1 LVLIIFLYGSF
12 MAYFCMAN
20 PDEQNNIEIEKEK
33 ITEKNASTSKTIG
46 PEVYLCEITDFY
58 EHIITILFGVIGILL
73 ALSFAYVYFTSKK
86 QAEEMA
92 RDALEEKSFKIIL
105 QSMIAKGADEFID
118 RYSGIPELEQ
128 RIAFLE
134 EQANIKGYELSDED
148 SSEE

>member
-58 EHIITILFGVIGILL
+58 E
-73 ALSFAYVYFTSKK
+73 
-86 QAEEMA
+86 QA
-92 RDALEEKSFKIIL
+92 
-105 QSMIAKGADEFID
+105 
-118 RYSGIPELEQ
+118 
-128 RIAFLE
+128 
-134 EQANIKGYELSDED
+134 D
-148 SSEE
+148 STHKCNK

>member
-1 LVLIIFLYGSF
+1 
-12 MAYFCMAN
+12 
-20 PDEQNNIEIEKEK
+20 
-33 ITEKNASTSKTIG
+33 
-46 PEVYLCEITDFY
+46 
-58 EHIITILFGVIGILL
+58 L

>member
-1 LVLIIFLYGSF
+1 
-12 MAYFCMAN
+12 
-20 PDEQNNIEIEKEK
+20 
-33 ITEKNASTSKTIG
+33 
-46 PEVYLCEITDFY
+46 
-58 EHIITILFGVIGILL
+58 
-73 ALSFAYVYFTSKK
+73 
-86 QAEEMA
+86 MA